1 MQNNVFYKHIGDYF
15 MIKRHRLIGF
25 AVVAA
30 FFLLLSCKNNL
41 SPEIPV
47 EDIII
52 SSNDE
57 GEISGEISI
66 VSGMSKSITV
76 KIIPENATNKTLAY
90 SSTPGEVAAID
101 SSGSIRA
108 YKVGDAVIKITA
120 ANGVQKTI
128 NVRVTPEPIHVRSI
142 VFENPVPE
150 SLVIGESYRIIAK
163 AQPDEATN
171 KELTYTADND
181 KAYVAYDG
189 DGTVTA
195 QSEGTVT
202 ITAKSQS
209 NPEITKTVTFTIKPP
224 PKIELI
230 EKEIESNSDKE
241 NPAFTVK
248 TLHGKLHYTP
258 EVVGDGKE
266 WLSFIRK
273 DTSVNEEDLIHLKA
287 KPNKTVWDR
296 VAYIKFKD
304 ANGRYIKGAD
314 GNELEVIFTQKEN
327 KNPIVTIKWVDG
339 IDDPTPSEKTA
350 IPVPHVGQA
359 KKFYWDDDKIF
370 FWYEGDNTKWFNNRK
385 IFYLKIPATDGG
397 DSNQCWAKTA
407 SNMLHWWF
415 VQNEDN
421 INNYITKKNIT
432 SPKKDEYQHFY
443 KRNSPDNEEP
453 EKSYIAKTFR
463 TKAHNGQLGGYV
475 MSGLAWYLYGNTSA
489 SHPSTPTY
497 EGPALFKDV
506 FNIDKT
512 PIEDKII
519 KSKVEFETAITEALN
534 SKKAIGLHM
543 RGTKGGKDY
552 AHGITLWGA
561 VFDEEENIIAIYVV
575 DNNHTENR
583 IFPYGIY
590 YRNGL
595 PYIFNYPNNA
605 FATDRY
611 VGEVITLDKGEELWQ
626 EWFRTH

>member
-1 MQNNVFYKHIGDYF
+1 
-15 MIKRHRLIGF
+15 MIKKHKLIGF
-25 AVVAA
+25 AAVAA

-57 GEISGEISI
+57 GEISGGISI
-66 VSGMSKSITV
+66 VKGMPKKITV

-90 SSTPGEVAAID
+90 SSVNGHIASID
-101 SSGSIRA
+101 GTGLITA
-108 YKVGDAVIKITA
+108 KGVGNAVIKITA
-120 ANGVQKTI
+120 ANGVKKTI
-128 NVRVTPEPIHVRSI
+128 NVRVTPQPIPVTNI
-142 VFENPVPE
+142 VFEESAPE
-150 SLVIGESYRIIAK
+150 SLIIGENYRIMAK
-163 AQPDEATN
+163 AQPDDATN
-171 KELTYTADND
+171 KGLTYTADND
-181 KAYVAYDG
+181 SAHVAS

-202 ITAKSQS
+202 ITVKSQS
-209 NPEITKTVTFTIKPP
+209 NPAITETVTITIKQRPS
-224 PKIELI
+224 IELI
-230 EKEIESNSDKE
+230 TEEMTSESGESNLNLE
-241 NPAFTVK
+241 IK
-248 TLHGKLHYTP
+248 TLNGKLSYTP
-258 EVVGDGKE
+258 KIVGEESAWLTVVRVDNTTSTE
-266 WLSFIRK
+266 K
-273 DTSVNEEDLIHLKA
+273 DTIYLKA
-287 KPNKTVWDR
+287 AQNKTVWKR
-296 VAYIKFKD
+296 IAYINFKD
-304 ANGRYIKGAD
+304 EFNKEIKNAD
-314 GNELEVIFTQKEN
+314 GKKLEVKVVQEEN
-327 KNPIVTIKWVDG
+327 KNPTVRIQWVDG
-339 IDDPTPSEKTA
+339 IDAPSPSEKTA

-359 KKFYWDDDKIF
+359 KKFYWNDENIF

-385 IFYLKIPATDGG
+385 IFYLNIPATDGG

-415 VQNEDN
+415 LQNKEN
-421 INNYITKKNIT
+421 IDRYITKKNIT
-432 SPKKDEYQHFY
+432 SPKKEEYQHFY
-443 KRNSPDNEEP
+443 KRNSPNNQEP

-489 SHPSTPTY
+489 SLPTTPEY

-575 DNNHTENR
+575 DNNHKENR

-590 YRNGL
+590 YRDGL
-595 PYIFNYPNNA
+595 PYIFNYPNND
-605 FATDRY
+605 FATNRY

-626 EWFRTH
+626 EWFGKNP

>member
-1 MQNNVFYKHIGDYF
+1 MKKFSIIFLSTLTV
-15 MIKRHRLIGF
+15 L
-25 AVVAA
+25 
-30 FFLLLSCKNNL
+30 FFLACNNNY
-41 SPEIPV
+41 IP
-47 EDIII
+47 DIKTEQKMKQNVPVTSI
-52 SSNDE
+52 SLEPDE
-57 GEISGEISI
+57 TTISLPKGTERQIKAH
-66 VSGMSKSITV
+66 V
-76 KIIPENATNKTLAY
+76 IPKNATNKKLTFSLDNEEIA
-90 SSTPGEVAAID
+90 
-101 SSGSIRA
+101 SITDE
-108 YKVGDAVIKITA
+108 GKITTKAVGNAHITIKA
-120 ANGVQKTI
+120 ADGISKTV
-128 NVRVTPEPIHVRSI
+128 NLTVTPAPVPVTSI
-142 VFENPVPE
+142 VIEGTTPA
-150 SLVIGESYRIIAK
+150 SLFIGESYRIIAK

-171 KELTYTADND
+171 KELTYTTNNSS
-181 KAYVAYDG
+181 AYVAY

-202 ITAKSQS
+202 ITIRSQS
-209 NPEITKTVTFTIKPP
+209 DPEITATVTITIKQRPS
-224 PKIELI
+224 IELI
-230 EKEIESNSDKE
+230 AEEMTSESGESNLNLE
-241 NPAFTVK
+241 IK
-248 TLHGKLHYTP
+248 TLHGKLSYTP
-258 EVVGDGKE
+258 KIVGEGSSWLTVVHIDNTTDVE
-266 WLSFIRK
+266 K
-273 DTSVNEEDLIHLKA
+273 DTIHLKA
-287 KPNKTVWDR
+287 TQNKTVWKR
-296 VAYIKFKD
+296 TAYINFKD
-304 ANGRYIKGAD
+304 EFNKEIKNAD
-314 GNELEVIFTQKEN
+314 GKKLEVKVVQEEN
-327 KNPIVTIKWVDG
+327 KSPTVRIQWVYG
-339 IDDPTPSEKTA
+339 IDGPLPGEKTA

-385 IFYLKIPATDGG
+385 IFYLNITATDGGG

-475 MSGLAWYLYGNTSA
+475 ISGLAWYLYGNTSA
-489 SHPSTPTY
+489 SHPNTPTY

-575 DNNHTENR
+575 DNNHKENR

-590 YRNGL
+590 YRDGL

-626 EWFRTH
+626 EWFGKNP